1 MIAIYFGIVH
11 TDRIPIRKGGEYSM
25 AKYVDG
31 FVLVVPKDKT
41 EEYKKM
47 AEEGREMWM
56 KYGALEYYECRGDD
70 LVPQEMGGEK
80 ARAFTEMAGAKSDET
95 VWFSFIVFKSKEHRD
110 EVNAKVMEEMSKQME
125 GNKDMSMPFD
135 MKRMAY
141 GGFQVEVEG

>member
-1 MIAIYFGIVH
+1 
-11 TDRIPIRKGGEYSM
+11 M

-31 FVLVVPKDKT
+31 FVLVVPNDKA

-47 AEEGREMWM
+47 AEDGKATWM
-56 KYGALEYYECRGDD
+56 KFGALEYYECRGND

-80 ARAFTEMAGAKSDET
+80 ARAFPEMAGAKEGET

-110 EVNAKVMEEMSKQME
+110 EVNAKVMEEMGKQME
-125 GNKDMSMPFD
+125 GKTDMTVPFD

>member
-1 MIAIYFGIVH
+1 
-11 TDRIPIRKGGEYSM
+11 M

-31 FVLVVPKDKT
+31 FVLVVPKDNA

-47 AEEGREMWM
+47 AEEGRDTWI

-80 ARAFTEMAGAKSDET
+80 ARSFPEMTGATSEDT

-110 EVNAKVMEEMSKQME
+110 EVNAKVMEEMSKKME

>member
-1 MIAIYFGIVH
+1 
-11 TDRIPIRKGGEYSM
+11 M

-31 FVLVVPKDKT
+31 FVLVVPKDKA

-47 AEEGREMWM
+47 AEGGRDTWI

-80 ARAFTEMAGAKSDET
+80 ARAFPEMAGATSEDT

-110 EVNAKVMEEMSKQME
+110 EVNAKVMEEMSKSME
-125 GNKDMSMPFD
+125 GNKDMSIPFD

-141 GGFQVEVEG
+141 GGFQVVVEG

>member
-1 MIAIYFGIVH
+1 
-11 TDRIPIRKGGEYSM
+11 M
-25 AKYVDG
+25 AKYIDG

-47 AEEGREMWM
+47 AEDGRDTWM
-56 KYGALEYYECRGDD
+56 KHGALEYYESRGDD
-70 LVPQEMGGEK
+70 LVPQEMGGMK
-80 ARAFTEMAGAKSDET
+80 ARAFTEMAGSNDDEA

-125 GNKDMSMPFD
+125 GGKDMPVPFE

>member
-1 MIAIYFGIVH
+1 
-11 TDRIPIRKGGEYSM
+11 M

-31 FVLVVPKDKT
+31 FVLVVPEDKAG
-41 EEYKKM
+41 EYRKM
-47 AEEGREMWM
+47 AEDGRDVWM
-56 KYGALEYYECRGDD
+56 KHGALEYYECRGND

-80 ARAFTEMAGAKSDET
+80 ARAFTEMTGAKSDET

-110 EVNAKVMEEMSKQME
+110 EVNAKVMEEMNKPVE
-125 GNKDMSMPFD
+125 GNKDMVVPFD